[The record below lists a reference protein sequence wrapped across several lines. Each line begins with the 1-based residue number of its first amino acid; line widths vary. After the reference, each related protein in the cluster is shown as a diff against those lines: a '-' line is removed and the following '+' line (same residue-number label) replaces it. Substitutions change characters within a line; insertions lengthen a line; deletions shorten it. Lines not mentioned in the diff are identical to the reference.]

1 MRAAK
6 RTQKGVGH
14 PDRDTRIEAARCR
27 KCAQR
32 IRGAGIGSAPPVL
45 GEVPGVA
52 QSEIEALAGN
62 RMQRLSGVAD
72 VGLAR
77 RDPRCQPIMISETV
91 SGDL

>member
-45 GEVPGVA
+45 GEVFGEDQACAVIA
-52 QSEIEALAGN
+52 TEAFFN
-62 RMQRLSGVAD
+62 SRL
-72 VGLAR
+72 
-77 RDPRCQPIMISETV
+77 PP
-91 SGDL
+91 